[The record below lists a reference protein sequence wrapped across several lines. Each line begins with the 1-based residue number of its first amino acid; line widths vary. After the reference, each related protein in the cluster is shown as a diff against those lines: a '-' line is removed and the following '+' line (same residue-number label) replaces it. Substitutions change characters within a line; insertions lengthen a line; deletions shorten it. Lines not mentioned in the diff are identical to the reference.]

1 MSPPSASVSVHVS
14 APPETVYE
22 LVTDVTG
29 MSGWNVECES
39 AEWVGRI
46 REPRPGARFRQRDR
60 NGRRRWSTLCTVT
73 VADPHRVFAYGV
85 RAGGLLDVA
94 IRRFEIT
101 PSGTG
106 CHVEQSTWDTRGP
119 VLRLLGGFV
128 SGVRDRAARDRADML
143 RTLERLKAAAEAV
156 GAPPSTGG

>member
-1 MSPPSASVSVHVS
+1 MSPPSASASISVS

-22 LVTDVTG
+22 LVTGVTD

-39 AEWVGRI
+39 AEWVGPI
-46 REPRPGARFRQRDR
+46 RGPRPGARFRGHNR

-94 IRRFEIT
+94 IWRFEIT
-101 PSGTG
+101 PSETG

-119 VLRLLGGFV
+119 VMRLLGGLV
-128 SGVRDRAARDRADML
+128 SGVRDRAAHNRANML
-143 RTLERLKAAAEAV
+143 RTLERLKAAAEAA
-156 GAPPSTGG
+156 APPSTGG